1 MTEKIEKDKKVT
13 QSPTWSGICSN
24 KVITRNGFSTSCKRR
39 KDLGLI
45 FFKNKN
51 PKLQIFSL
59 YDDVDN
65 SHDTG

>member
-1 MTEKIEKDKKVT
+1 MNENIENNQKVT

-39 KDLGLI
+39 KGLALI

-51 PKLQIFSL
+51 LKL
-59 YDDVDN
+59 
-65 SHDTG
+65 